1 MRNLQAFLVTL
12 VLALVVGIGAGG
24 VFSNAASALVP
35 GGNGAAVQAAPA
47 QEAPAAPA
55 AGQPAAPPVVPLL
68 DASSVVRQAS
78 PAVVTVINR
87 TARGSASGSGFIIDQ
102 QGYIV
107 TNNHVVEGARS
118 LQVIYY
124 DGKQAA
130 ARLVGTDPVNDIAV
144 IDVDGTVPGT
154 VKWGDS
160 AKLEA
165 GQPVIAIGSA
175 LGDFRNTVTVGV
187 VSGLN
192 RRLGGGPDQMN
203 GLIQTDAAIN
213 QGNSGGPLLNMSA
226 EVIGINTLVVRG
238 GGAGDQAEGLGF
250 AISAN
255 TARTIADQLIAGG
268 SVVRPYLGV
277 TYQMLT
283 PQSAAFLGV
292 SRTSGAYLN
301 TVVAGSP
308 AAQAGLRAG
317 DIITAIDGQAV
328 NESRPLQTVLLA
340 RKPGD
345 RLSLKVARGTNAET
359 TLTVTL
365 GQQ

>member
-1 MRNLQAFLVTL
+1 MNNLRAFLVTL
-12 VLALVVGIGAGG
+12 ALALVLGIGAGG
-24 VFSNAASALVP
+24 VFSNAASTLLTGAT
-35 GGNGAAVQAAPA
+35 GAAVQAAPA
-47 QEAPAAPA
+47 QDAPAAP
-55 AGQPAAPPVVPLL
+55 PAVPLL
-68 DASSVVRQAS
+68 DASGVVRQAS
-78 PAVVTVINR
+78 PAVVTVVNR
-87 TARGSASGSGFIIDQ
+87 MARGSASGSGFIIDQ

-118 LQVIYY
+118 LQVIYH
-124 DGKQAA
+124 DGRQAA
-130 ARLVGTDPVNDIAV
+130 ARLVGADPVNDIAV

-154 VKWGDS
+154 VRWGDS
-160 AKLEA
+160 ARLEA
-165 GQPVIAIGSA
+165 GQPVVAIGSA

-213 QGNSGGPLLNMSA
+213 HGNSGGPLLNMSA
-226 EVIGINTLVVRG
+226 EVVGVNTLVVRG
-238 GGAGDQAEGLGF
+238 GGMGDQAEGLGF

-255 TARTIADQLIAGG
+255 TAHTIADQLIAGG
-268 SVVRPYLGV
+268 SVARPYLGV

-292 SRTSGAYLN
+292 IRTSGAYLN
-301 TVVAGSP
+301 AVAAGSP
-308 AAQAGLRAG
+308 AARAGLRAG
-317 DIITAIDGQAV
+317 DIITAIDGQALT
-328 NESRPLQTVLLA
+328 ESRPLQSVLLA
-340 RKPGD
+340 HKPGD
-345 RLSLKVARGTNAET
+345 RLSLTVARGGGSTET

>member
-1 MRNLQAFLVTL
+1 MNNLRAFLTTL
-12 VLALVVGIGAGG
+12 VLALVVGLGAGE
-24 VFSNAASALVP
+24 VFSNAASAVLT
-35 GGNGAAVQAAPA
+35 GGTGAAVQAAPA

-55 AGQPAAPPVVPLL
+55 AGQSAAPPAVPLL
-68 DASSVVRQAS
+68 DASAVVRQAS
-78 PAVVTVINR
+78 PAVVTVVNR
-87 TARGSASGSGFIIDQ
+87 MASGSASGSGFIIDP

-130 ARLVGTDPVNDIAV
+130 ARLVGTDPVNDVAV

-160 AKLEA
+160 AGLAA
-165 GQPVIAIGSA
+165 GQPVVAIGSA

-213 QGNSGGPLLNMSA
+213 HGNSGGPLLNMNA
-226 EVIGINTLVVRG
+226 EVIGVNTLVVRG
-238 GGAGDQAEGLGF
+238 GGSGDQAEGLGF
-250 AISAN
+250 AIAAN
-255 TARTIADQLIAGG
+255 TAHTIAAQLIAGG

-277 TYQMLT
+277 SYQMLT

-301 TVVAGSP
+301 EVVAGSP
-308 AAQAGLRAG
+308 AARAGLRAG
-317 DIITAIDGQAV
+317 DIITTIAGQALT
-328 NESRPLQTVLLA
+328 ESRPLQTILA
-340 RKPGD
+340 AHKPGD
-345 RLSLKVARGTNAET
+345 RLSLKVARGTTAET